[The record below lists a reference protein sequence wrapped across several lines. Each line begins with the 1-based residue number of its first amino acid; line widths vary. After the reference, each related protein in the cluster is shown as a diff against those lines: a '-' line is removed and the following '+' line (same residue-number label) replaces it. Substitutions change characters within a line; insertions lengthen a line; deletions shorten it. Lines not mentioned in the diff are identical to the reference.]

1 MEDPNQRFLALGVV
15 HYLLIR
21 GMVSLSH
28 HDRVSMVSALNLYG
42 YTLDSTYNEV
52 WREATK

>member
-52 WREATK
+52 